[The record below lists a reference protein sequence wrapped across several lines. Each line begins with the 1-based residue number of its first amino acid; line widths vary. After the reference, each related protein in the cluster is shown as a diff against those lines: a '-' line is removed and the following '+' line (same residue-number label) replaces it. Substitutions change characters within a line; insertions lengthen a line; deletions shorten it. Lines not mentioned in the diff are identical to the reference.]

1 MAEMLAQ
8 NSRVFADAIH
18 KHEKSVE
25 DVSQVKGKV
34 ADIESRLILLEPA
47 PSVITENMQ
56 LLDGRLTF
64 LDMSM
69 DEKHVTET
77 LAWCENISIKNNRK
91 VIRRD
96 NRENSLFT
104 TRTIDEAISIMN
116 ESGKIR
122 NHFPGHSRLMFG
134 AFANTDSTTFCRR
147 GGRGRPVI
155 PSRGM
160 ILSSG
165 LICLALVSVRMPW
178 GVNSVTL
185 SRPPE
190 CH

>member
-1 MAEMLAQ
+1 MSKHGVYPPPPEAKGSAFAHMAEMLTQ

-34 ADIESRLILLEPA
+34 ADIKSRLLLLEPG
-47 PSVITENMQ
+47 PSAITEDMQ

-116 ESGKIR
+116 ESGK
-122 NHFPGHSRLMFG
+122 
-134 AFANTDSTTFCRR
+134 
-147 GGRGRPVI
+147 
-155 PSRGM
+155 
-160 ILSSG
+160 
-165 LICLALVSVRMPW
+165 
-178 GVNSVTL
+178 
-185 SRPPE
+185 
-190 CH
+190 

>member
-8 NSRVFADAIH
+8 NSRAFADAIH

-34 ADIESRLILLEPA
+34 ADIESRLILLEPG
-47 PSVITENMQ
+47 PSVITEDMQ

-91 VIRRD
+91 VIRR
-96 NRENSLFT
+96 
-104 TRTIDEAISIMN
+104 
-116 ESGKIR
+116 
-122 NHFPGHSRLMFG
+122 
-134 AFANTDSTTFCRR
+134 R

-185 SRPPE
+185 SMPPE